1 MSVQGGRREK
11 GRRLPPPGV
20 ASLSSRASAR
30 DVSDGVEAADRWA
43 ERGRAA
49 QGPLGPGGREFRIS
63 LSPCPGCLG
72 WRWPLGPEGTWAR
85 QEALTVVQLSAW
97 PAVRGCCVPAPRH
110 CRRLPRASP
119 GRELPHRAARA
130 QPGGLPGW
138 ACGSFGYHPFR
149 RDRRWSVAAVRG
161 CTALWWSGCERG
173 RAASPLLSSPDCL
186 HLAKPRLSSR
196 ESRPPPSPRER
207 HGASVSEPDARAP
220 PVSEVTRP
228 LSCVRPPPL
237 GRVRAVL
244 CGPFSPWSWVHPRPA
259 GKRMD
264 LRPQPLVLGL
274 GTQWRPPAS
283 GGACPHAWHGAAPTQ
298 VATLV
303 PVAPGRGVKQFAQ
316 VTQRVP
322 AFPPLPLPGHQT
334 DFPGSPLPLAEK
346 TATCRVSR
354 RSRVWWKTRP
364 LLGRPERL
372 ADQREVEPGK
382 TGWWACDAQG
392 VSVAWP
398 PLPPRGTL

>member
-11 GRRLPPPGV
+11 GRCLPPPGV

-43 ERGRAA
+43 ERGRAALGLAWRPGA

-130 QPGGLPGW
+130 QPGGLPGR

-173 RAASPLLSSPDCL
+173 RAAPFCPPQTQFPLESPT
-186 HLAKPRLSSR
+186 AQ
-196 ESRPPPSPRER
+196 PP
-207 HGASVSEPDARAP
+207 
-220 PVSEVTRP
+220 
-228 LSCVRPPPL
+228 
-237 GRVRAVL
+237 
-244 CGPFSPWSWVHPRPA
+244 
-259 GKRMD
+259 
-264 LRPQPLVLGL
+264 
-274 GTQWRPPAS
+274 
-283 GGACPHAWHGAAPTQ
+283 
-298 VATLV
+298 
-303 PVAPGRGVKQFAQ
+303 
-316 VTQRVP
+316 
-322 AFPPLPLPGHQT
+322 
-334 DFPGSPLPLAEK
+334 
-346 TATCRVSR
+346 
-354 RSRVWWKTRP
+354 
-364 LLGRPERL
+364 
-372 ADQREVEPGK
+372 
-382 TGWWACDAQG
+382 
-392 VSVAWP
+392 
-398 PLPPRGTL
+398 